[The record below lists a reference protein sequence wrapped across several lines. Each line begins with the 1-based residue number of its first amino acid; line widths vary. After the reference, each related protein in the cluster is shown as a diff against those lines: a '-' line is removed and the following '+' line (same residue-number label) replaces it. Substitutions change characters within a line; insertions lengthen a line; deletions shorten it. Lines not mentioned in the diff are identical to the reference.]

1 MIRTLFLSL
10 VFSSSLLFSLSLEQV
25 KEASPSQ
32 LGCIKGIGVKKL
44 QNIIDYQKETP
55 LESIDDLLKVKGIG
69 KIILKNI
76 KEDKVK
82 QSCLK
87 RKIDKKESKRK
98 QRQKKKITAE

>member
-10 VFSSSLLFSLSLEQV
+10 FFSSSLLFSLSLEQI
-25 KEASPSQ
+25 KQASVSQ

-55 LESIDDLLKVKGIG
+55 LKNIDDLLKVRGIG
-69 KIILKNI
+69 KILLKNI

-82 QSCLK
+82 KSCLK
-87 RKIDKKESKRK
+87 SKIDKPKLKTK